1 MPPYFVI
8 AVWGG
13 LHLAAAVLAAW
24 RGGWPE
30 RAGIAAAIAAWIAS
44 VLFIDNQDWMRPQY
58 AVLVV
63 DILFFGALG
72 FIGLGSKRLWALA
85 AAGFQF
91 GAVLLH
97 LTFAVAHYTVSSKGY
112 LAAEFV
118 VSLLVFA
125 AIFVGVVRAALVRR
139 APDPQGSRA

>member
-8 AVWGG
+8 GIWAG
-13 LHLAAAVLAAW
+13 LHLAAAILAVW

-30 RAGIAAAIAAWIAS
+30 RAGIAAAIVAWIAS
-44 VLFIDNQDWMRPQY
+44 VLFIDNQAWMRPQY

-63 DILFFGALG
+63 DLLFFAALG
-72 FIGLGSKRLWALA
+72 FIGLRSRRLWALA

-97 LTFAVAHYTVSSKGY
+97 LTFALNPYTVSSKGY
-112 LAAEFV
+112 LAAEFAC
-118 VSLLVFA
+118 SLFVFA
-125 AIFVGVVRAALVRR
+125 AIFIGVVRAAATGGRR
-139 APDPQGSRA
+139 SAEPTAA

>member
-8 AVWGG
+8 AVWAS
-13 LHLAAAVLAAW
+13 LHLACAALAVW

-30 RAGIAAAIAAWIAS
+30 WAAIGAAIVAWIAS
-44 VLFIDNQDWMRPQY
+44 VLFIDNQAWMRPQY

-63 DILFFGALG
+63 DILFLAALG
-72 FIGLGSKRLWALA
+72 YIGVRSHRLWALA

-97 LTFAVAHYTVSSKGY
+97 LTFALNPYTVSSKGY

-118 VSLLVFA
+118 VSVLVFA
-125 AIFVGVVRAALVRR
+125 AIFTGVIRAALRPAEPER
-139 APDPQGSRA
+139 PTAA

>member
-1 MPPYFVI
+1 MPPYLVI
-8 AVWGG
+8 AIWAA
-13 LHLAAAVLAAW
+13 LHLVAAVLAVW

-30 RAGIAAAIAAWIAS
+30 RAGIGAAIVAWIAS
-44 VLFIDNQDWMRPQY
+44 VLFIDNQAWMRPQY

-63 DILFFGALG
+63 DLLFFATLG
-72 FIGLGSKRLWALA
+72 FIGLRSKRLWALA

-91 GAVLLH
+91 GAVLMH
-97 LTFAVAHYTVSSKGY
+97 LTFALNPYTVSSKGY

-125 AIFVGVVRAALVRR
+125 AIFTGVMRAASGRDHRPLGPT
-139 APDPQGSRA
+139 AA